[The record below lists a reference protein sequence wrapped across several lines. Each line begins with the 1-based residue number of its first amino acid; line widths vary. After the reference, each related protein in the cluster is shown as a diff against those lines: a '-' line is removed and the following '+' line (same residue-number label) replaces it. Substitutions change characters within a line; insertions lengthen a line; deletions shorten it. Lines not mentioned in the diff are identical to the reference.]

1 MKSFFKIFFASLLAL
16 IIFTV
21 MGFFLLIGIV
31 ALASSDEKSTIDAK
45 AVLVLDLSTNFP
57 EQSKDDPFSAFM
69 NKTEN
74 DIPSLYDMVRMIK
87 AAKNDTL
94 VKGIYIQCAG
104 NANGYAAS
112 EELRKALL
120 DFKSSKKFVYAY
132 GETISQKAYYVASV
146 SDFVATHPQGGLEF
160 SGMVSSLFFLK
171 GML

>member
-94 VKGIYIQCAG
+94 VKGIHIQCAG

-120 DFKSSKKFVYAY
+120 DFKSSKKFVT
-132 GETISQKAYYVASV
+132 GWFQKM
-146 SDFVATHPQGGLEF
+146 EK
-160 SGMVSSLFFLK
+160 FLRK
-171 GML
+171 